1 MKRNTNYY
9 IRKAHRYLGLF
20 LGIQFLFWTLGGLY
34 FSWSDIDKIHGEHL
48 VMEKKGFSPTSGLIA
63 PDSILIKINSTQ
75 PLKPIAKIELV
86 EALGEPYYQLQLM
99 TGEYRLFS
107 AKTGQVKPQ
116 FTEDEAKEIA
126 KSYITFKAEIK
137 EAQLL
142 AEVGDHHEYRERHL
156 PVWSIA
162 FDYEGDPVV
171 YVDAV
176 TGQFERI
183 RHNNWRA
190 FDWLWMMHT
199 MDYETRDDF
208 GNGLLKAFSI
218 LGLITVL
225 SGFLLFG
232 VSYNKREFKFFKV
245 RKS

>member
-48 VMEKKGFSPTSGLIA
+48 VMEKKDFSTTSGLIA
-63 PDSILIKINSTQ
+63 PDSILIKINSRQ
-75 PLKPIAKIELV
+75 PLTPIAKIELV
-86 EALGEPYYQLQLM
+86 ETLGEPYYQLQLM

-107 AKTGQVKPQ
+107 AKTGHLKPQ
-116 FTEDEAKEIA
+116 FTKDEVIEIA
-126 KSYITFKAEIK
+126 RTYITFE
-137 EAQLL
+137 
-142 AEVGDHHEYRERHL
+142 AEVKETELLTIVSNHHEYRERHL
-156 PVWSIA
+156 PVWAIA

-183 RHNNWRA
+183 RHNSWRV

-199 MDYETRDDF
+199 MDYETRDNF
-208 GNGLLKAFSI
+208 GNWLLKAFSI

-232 VSYNKREFKFFKV
+232 VSYNKREFKFLKIK
-245 RKS
+245 KS